1 MNVTKASIGLDFS
14 ANILPTQ
21 SGVSGGQRIG
31 KKISRVLDAEVAYS
45 CRISVREVPVS
56 GNAPLSFESGTMV
69 LPASEYLVAD
79 GDGRDVEG
87 NLLFPSGYFAGP
99 LAVLVVAGDSN
110 VGIADVVSMGEDP
123 SVLLAAPNCRLKP
136 GGFVLLANP
145 AVDQII
151 WNSGVQITMSD
162 LNDYV
167 EIFVFA
173 KSIQD

>member
-1 MNVTKASIGLDFS
+1 MNLSKATIDLNLS
-14 ANILPTQ
+14 ATVLPSQ
-21 SGVSGGQRIG
+21 QGVSGSQRIG
-31 KKISRVLDAEVAYS
+31 KRLSRVFDAEVAYS

-56 GNAPLSFESGTMV
+56 GTAPLLFENGAVV
-69 LPASEYLVAD
+69 LPSSQYLVTD
-79 GDGRDVEG
+79 GDGKDLEG

-99 LAVLVVAGDSN
+99 LAVLVVAGDEN
-110 VGIADVVSMGEDP
+110 VGIVDVLSMGEDS
-123 SVLLAAPNCRLKP
+123 SVLLAAPTCRLKS

-145 AVDQII
+145 AVNQII
-151 WNSGVQITMSD
+151 WNSGVQITMTD